1 MVNVRMAFVPSY
13 AQGAYFLLVLVLACT
28 SSGYGS
34 IFPTPMMIP
43 PPTAAPKECPLYNT
57 QEGFKLQPVYKNKRC
72 LFSTMFIIYSKMSL
86 SMLNLYNFWV
96 FYSFWVTGTCWSTS
110 IINQC
115 GWRISVASD
124 FISLWLVLV
133 NYNRISHF
141 VFLPWRVI
149 FITFQPF
156 LWSVIKTKQSGIRN
170 SEEVSHILKT
180 NYMQWYDLRQFW
192 SS

>member
-43 PPTAAPKECPLYNT
+43 PPTSAPKECPLYST
-57 QEGFKLQPVYKNKRC
+57 QEGFKLQPVCKNKRC
-72 LFSTMFIIYSKMSL
+72 LYSNMVYKKSFLMP
-86 SMLNLYNFWV
+86 NLYIFWI
-96 FYSFWVTGTCWSTS
+96 FFSSFWVTGTCWSTS

-133 NYNRISHF
+133 NYSRISHF

-156 LWSVIKTKQSGIRN
+156 LWSVIKTKQSGIPN
-170 SEEVSHILKT
+170 SEEVSHIVKT
-180 NYMQWYDLRQFW
+180 HF
-192 SS
+192 

>member
-1 MVNVRMAFVPSY
+1 ME
-13 AQGAYFLLVLVLACT
+13 AYFQLQCWFHLRRQRQRNAHYTTHKRVSNFNRYIKTKVAFILIWSKYCT
-28 SSGYGS
+28 
-34 IFPTPMMIP
+34 IKIW
-43 PPTAAPKECPLYNT
+43 
-57 QEGFKLQPVYKNKRC
+57 
-72 LFSTMFIIYSKMSL
+72 LFV
-86 SMLNLYNFWV
+86 LNLYIFWI
-96 FYSFWVTGTCWSTS
+96 FCSFWETGMCWSTS

-133 NYNRISHF
+133 NYNRILHF

-156 LWSVIKTKQSGIRN
+156 LWSVIKIKQSGIRN

-180 NYMQWYDLRQFW
+180 NYITFTCVVYFILTKFQIINIFSMLFF
-192 SS
+192 S